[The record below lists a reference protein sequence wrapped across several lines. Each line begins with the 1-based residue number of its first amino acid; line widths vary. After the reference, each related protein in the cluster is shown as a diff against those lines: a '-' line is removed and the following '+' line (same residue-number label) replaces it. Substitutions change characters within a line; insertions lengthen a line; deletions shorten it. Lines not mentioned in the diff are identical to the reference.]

1 MSDSAMVTEA
11 VCSERMKRLEERV
24 DKIETIQ
31 EEIHALTIS
40 VERLTMTVK
49 NMVDTQK
56 DQSKRLDAL
65 EDKDAKM
72 WQDVVKTV
80 ITGIVGILIGYALKQ
95 LGIFQLLKRRGGL
108 GNTFPLRVFYKV
120 HLVSESLVYW
130 RGYSSGLS
138 VGRREVTTIDYQ
150 MFIMPGFLLVT

>member
-1 MSDSAMVTEA
+1 MSDSVNVTEA

-95 LGIFQLLKRRGGL
+95 LGIF
-108 GNTFPLRVFYKV
+108 
-120 HLVSESLVYW
+120 
-130 RGYSSGLS
+130 
-138 VGRREVTTIDYQ
+138 
-150 MFIMPGFLLVT
+150 